1 MMRLSFIALA
11 LLAGITLGAQEKADS
26 LAFANAGWT
35 VTDLGNGAEAR
46 TASIQMFSSTQSIS
60 IISYPARKFKTQLI
74 EGEGISDEEIIIKK
88 GHASRSGITSD
99 LAGAADASFAINGS
113 YFNMKELT
121 PTTYTRIGKTVWGAP
136 GGKLSARTNGV
147 VMMRGHN
154 LDITTC
160 TDPEAYGHMTRG
172 WKYALASGHVLIED
186 EAVVKYP
193 DNHAPGFYDK
203 RHPRS
208 IIGISKNSRGKT
220 EKVFLV
226 VIDGR
231 FPGQADGATIPEC
244 ATIARFLGCDEA
256 INLDGGGSSTLWS
269 EKAGVLNHPYDNH
282 VFDHKGERRV
292 PNIIIAK

>member
-1 MMRLSFIALA
+1 MRLIFSMLA
-11 LLAGITLGAQEKADS
+11 ICTGITLGAQDKADS
-26 LAFANAGWT
+26 LAFADADWT

-46 TASIQMFSSTQSIS
+46 TASIHMFESTQSIS
-60 IISYPARKFKTQLI
+60 IISYPARGFKTQLI
-74 EGEGISDEEIIIKK
+74 EGEGVSDEKISIRK
-88 GHASRSGITSD
+88 GHANHSDITSS

-121 PTTYTRIGKTVWGAP
+121 PTTYTRIGKTVWGKPAE
-136 GGKLSARTNGV
+136 KLTGRTNGV
-147 VMMRGHN
+147 VMMKGH
-154 LDITTC
+154 DIDIATC
-160 TDPEAYGHMTRG
+160 TDPEAYKHMTKG

-186 EAVVKYP
+186 EAVVSYP
-193 DNHAPGFYDK
+193 DDHAPGFYDK

-208 IIGISKNSRGKT
+208 IIGICKNGRGKT
-220 EKVFLV
+220 EKVYFI

-244 ATIARFLGCDEA
+244 AAIARFLGCDEA
-256 INLDGGGSSTLWS
+256 LNLDGGGSSTLWS
-269 EKAGVLNHPYDNH
+269 EKAGVLNHPYDNR